1 MINSGVSVWPT
12 TPRTPATL
20 MRRNVRSA
28 ACIERADDR
37 QRVGVRPMDSRCC
50 SRASVLLLPKVFA
63 ARNDFEQHP
72 SPCPLPSEGEET
84 ASRCRDVTCTF
95 PRPPPPPL
103 PPPPGEEEGTSRGC
117 RCLSPPP
124 PRPGGGREEGGG
136 GGGGGSWVA
145 ST

>member
-84 ASRCRDVTCTF
+84 ASECRDVTCTF
-95 PRPPPPPL
+95 PRPRCG
-103 PPPPGEEEGTSRGC
+103 GEDKGEGA
-117 RCLSPPP
+117 
-124 PRPGGGREEGGG
+124 
-136 GGGGGSWVA
+136 GGGSWVA
-145 ST
+145 STRSEERRVGTECRSRW